1 MTIAITGV
9 TGNLGGFVASQLAEA
24 GVQTIHLA
32 RSPERAKV
40 YPNAN
45 LMQAS
50 YENSPRVVAALQ
62 GVEVLFMVS
71 AKEHPDRLAQHLAF
85 VDAAAQAGVRQI
97 VYTSFYQATSE
108 STFTLARDH
117 AATEA
122 YIREKGLAYTFLR
135 DNFYLEFFLGL
146 CLENGEIRGPAG
158 NGKVS
163 AVSRKDVAAVAV
175 EVLKNPQQW
184 GNQILNMTGS
194 EEWTMLELT
203 QQVSKALGKDIAY
216 IPETVEEAYQS
227 RKVWPAQDWEY
238 DSWVSTYTAIQAG
251 ELAGVSSDI
260 ERVLGRPGH
269 SLTDLLKD
277 IDIKE

>member
-1 MTIAITGV
+1 MTIALTGV
-9 TGNLGGFVASQLAEA
+9 TGNLGGFVASQLAKA

-32 RSPERAKV
+32 RRPERAKT
-40 YPNAN
+40 YPNAQ
-45 LMQAS
+45 LIQAS
-50 YENSPRVVAALQ
+50 YENSPQVVAALQ
-62 GVEVLFMVS
+62 DVEVLFMVS
-71 AKEHPDRLAQHLAF
+71 AKEHPERLSQHLAF
-85 VDAAAQAGVRQI
+85 VDAAAQAGVNQI
-97 VYTSFYQATSE
+97 VYTSFYHASPE

-122 YIREKGLAYTFLR
+122 YIQEKGFAYTFLR
-135 DNFYLEFFLGL
+135 DNFYLEFFLDL
-146 CLENGEIRGPAG
+146 CLDNGEIRGPAG
-158 NGKVS
+158 DGKVS

-175 EVLKNPQQW
+175 EVLKDPKKW
-184 GNQILNMTGS
+184 GNQILNMTGP

-227 RKVWPAQDWEY
+227 RKAWPAQDWEY
-238 DSWVSTYTAIQAG
+238 DSWVSTYTAIQSG
-251 ELAGVSSDI
+251 ELAGISSDI

-277 IDIKE
+277 S

>member
-1 MTIAITGV
+1 MTIALTGV
-9 TGNLGGFVASQLAEA
+9 TGNLGGFVASQLAKA

-32 RSPERAKV
+32 RRPERAKT
-40 YPNAN
+40 YPNAQ
-45 LMQAS
+45 LIQAS
-50 YENSPRVVAALQ
+50 YENSPQVVAALQ

-71 AKEHPDRLAQHLAF
+71 AKEHPERLSQHLAF
-85 VDAAAQAGVRQI
+85 VDAAAQAGVNQI
-97 VYTSFYQATSE
+97 VYTSFYHASPE

-122 YIREKGLAYTFLR
+122 YIQEKGFAYTFLR
-135 DNFYLEFFLGL
+135 DNFYLEFFLDL
-146 CLENGEIRGPAG
+146 CLDNGEIRGPAG
-158 NGKVS
+158 DGKVS

-175 EVLKNPQQW
+175 EVLKDPKKW
-184 GNQILNMTGS
+184 GNQILNMTGP

-227 RKVWPAQDWEY
+227 RKAWPAQDWEY
-238 DSWVSTYTAIQAG
+238 DSWVSTYTAIQSG
-251 ELAGVSSDI
+251 ELAGISSYI

-277 IDIKE
+277 S

>member
-32 RSPERAKV
+32 RSPVRAKT
-40 YPNAN
+40 YPNAQ
-45 LMQAS
+45 LIQAS
-50 YENSPRVVAALQ
+50 YENSPQVVAALQ

-71 AKEHPDRLAQHLAF
+71 DKEHPERLSQHLAF
-85 VDAAAQAGVRQI
+85 VDAAAQAGVNQI
-97 VYTSFYQATSE
+97 VYTSFYHASPE

-122 YIREKGLAYTFLR
+122 YIQEKGFAYTFLR
-135 DNFYLEFFLGL
+135 DNFYLEFFLDL
-146 CLENGEIRGPAG
+146 CLDNGEIRGPAG
-158 NGKVS
+158 DGKVS

-175 EVLKNPQQW
+175 EVLKDPKKW
-184 GNQILNMTGS
+184 GNQILNMTGP

-227 RKVWPAQDWEY
+227 RKAWPAQDWEY
-238 DSWVSTYTAIQAG
+238 DSWVSTYTAIQSG
-251 ELAGVSSDI
+251 ELAGISSDI

-277 IDIKE
+277 S

>member
-1 MTIAITGV
+1 MTIALTGV
-9 TGNLGGFVASQLAEA
+9 TGNLGGFVASQLAKA

-32 RSPERAKV
+32 RRPERAKT
-40 YPNAN
+40 YPNAQ
-45 LMQAS
+45 LIQAS
-50 YENSPRVVAALQ
+50 YENSPQVVAALQ

-71 AKEHPDRLAQHLAF
+71 AKEHPERLSQHLAF
-85 VDAAAQAGVRQI
+85 VDAAAQAGVNQI
-97 VYTSFYQATSE
+97 VYTSFYHASPE

-122 YIREKGLAYTFLR
+122 YIQEKGFAYTFLR
-135 DNFYLEFFLGL
+135 DNFYLEFFLDL
-146 CLENGEIRGPAG
+146 CLDNGEIRGPAG
-158 NGKVS
+158 DGKVS

-175 EVLKNPQQW
+175 EVLKDPKKW
-184 GNQILNMTGS
+184 GNQILNMTGP

-260 ERVLGRPGH
+260 ERVLGRLGH